1 MALRLP
7 VLQRRSDEDCG
18 ECGTCDYCAR
28 MTPALM
34 ALADVP
40 CTDQELDAPDQV
52 VASALT
58 MFLAAKREP
67 PSRSS

>member
-1 MALRLP
+1 
-7 VLQRRSDEDCG
+7 
-18 ECGTCDYCAR
+18 

-58 MFLAAKREP
+58 LFSTATREP
-67 PSRSS
+67 PSGSS